1 MRLRELLTESKSPG
15 EYVYHASYLPNLA
28 SGLKSIAARG
38 LVPSKDGYAGP
49 GVYFAYDPDGG
60 FYHVDK
66 EDATLFRVKWADLV
80 NKFGVYPTNKDGIQR
95 DDEEIIVPGAV
106 PANLLELEYFP
117 GEWWDVRSAIS
128 AETHHINEVF
138 NQPYKLTWEKSD
150 HGDVDAYAKMEDGKY
165 VSIMFNHGYND
176 DNEEAWSVEFFR
188 DNSQEITGDGN
199 AMRVF
204 ATVLFAIKT
213 FIKKYKPARIIFSA
227 SKEVEQ
233 GQNSQSRANLYDSM
247 VQRYARSWGYRAFR
261 AEAGNKVVYELTSL
275 KISEDEI
282 DEGWKDSIAN
292 LAIAG
297 GIAAGGMGGMMAKQ
311 ATQDYFKEP
320 TAAVAQATT
329 KAADTPKTF
338 TQAKQQPSAP
348 AALKAE
354 PTKPSQPV
362 LVKPVTDNPL
372 EVTLLK
378 VAKAQGL
385 TGTELAAFMAQCAH
399 ETLDFKRLVEF
410 GGSLDFRKYDPKYAP
425 KKAKALGN
433 KQVGDG
439 ARYKGRGFI
448 QITGRW
454 NYKQA
459 GEELGLPLEKQP
471 ELVEKP
477 EIAAKV
483 AVWFWKHRV
492 KPNVDNFH
500 DVNDV
505 TKQINPGMRGIENRK
520 DTFKTYM
527 KVATAGKG
535 SGDNA

>member
-1 MRLRELLTESKSPG
+1 MRLREILKESNSPG

-28 SGLKSIAARG
+28 NGLRSIAAKG
-38 LVPSKDGYAGP
+38 LVPSRTGYGGP
-49 GVYFAYDPDGG
+49 GVYFAYDPEGG

-80 NKFGVYPTNKDGIQR
+80 NKFGVYPTNEDGIQR
-95 DDEEIIVPGAV
+95 DDDEIIVPGVV
-106 PANLLELEYFP
+106 PADLLELEYFP
-117 GEWWDVRSAIS
+117 GEWWDVRSALG
-128 AETHHINEVF
+128 AETYH
-138 NQPYKLTWEKSD
+138 
-150 HGDVDAYAKMEDGKY
+150 A
-165 VSIMFNHGYND
+165 D
-176 DNEEAWSVEFFR
+176 DIE
-188 DNSQEITGDGN
+188 
-199 AMRVF
+199 
-204 ATVLFAIKT
+204 
-213 FIKKYKPARIIFSA
+213 
-227 SKEVEQ
+227 
-233 GQNSQSRANLYDSM
+233 
-247 VQRYARSWGYRAFR
+247 
-261 AEAGNKVVYELTSL
+261 
-275 KISEDEI
+275 
-282 DEGWKDSIAN
+282 EGWRDT
-292 LAIAG
+292 LATAAVAG
-297 GIAAGGMGGMMAKQ
+297 GIALGGTGSMMAKQ
-311 ATQDYFKEP
+311 AVGDYFSGAKEP
-320 TAAVAQATT
+320 AAVTQQVKTPAQ
-329 KAADTPKTF
+329 KAELPKTF
-338 TQAKQQPSAP
+338 TQAKKQPSAP

-354 PTKPSQPV
+354 PAKPAGPV
-362 LVKPVTDNPL
+362 VVKPVTSNPL

-385 TGTELAAFMAQCAH
+385 AGTELAAFMAQCAH

-459 GEELGLPLEKQP
+459 GEELGLPLEKHP
-471 ELVEKP
+471 ELAEKP
-477 EIAAKV
+477 EVAAKI

-505 TKQINPGMRGIENRK
+505 TKQINPGLRGIENRK

-535 SGDNA
+535 ANDNA